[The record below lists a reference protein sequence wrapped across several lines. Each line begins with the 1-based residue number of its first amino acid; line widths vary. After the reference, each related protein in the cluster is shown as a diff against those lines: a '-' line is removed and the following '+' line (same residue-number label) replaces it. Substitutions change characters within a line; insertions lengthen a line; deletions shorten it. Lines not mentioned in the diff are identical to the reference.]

1 MRPATAIIQPARPS
15 SHAVQ
20 RVGAAARADQRVTVV
35 RGPGL
40 LVRLARAKGSRA
52 TPGLAH
58 VLTWAGVI
66 GYAAKGFIS

>member
-1 MRPATAIIQPARPS
+1 MRPAAAIIQPFRPS
-15 SHAVQ
+15 AHVVQ
-20 RVGAAARADQRVTVV
+20 RVGAGAPADRPVTVV
-35 RGPGL
+35 RGPGVL
-40 LVRLARAKGSRA
+40 ARLARAKGSRA